1 MLLVEN
7 SEISKQDEGIL
18 GAFILSALYVVF
30 DITNH
35 EISLARVKQ
44 TKPSRSNVVEY
55 SQYRQKKV
63 STKNNP
69 FQSFIPEDGTDSR
82 DEVGEFA
89 AAPLSAKLSS
99 LSEPNTFATMPNP
112 ESLNAADPPTDGN
125 ERVYAQ
131 TPPNSNNPT
140 SPLSITSSPTLAENP
155 AG

>member
-7 SEISKQDEGIL
+7 SETSKQDEGIL

-63 STKNNP
+63 STGEYQE
-69 FQSFIPEDGTDSR
+69 QSIPIVHSR
-82 DEVGEFA
+82 RWDR
-89 AAPLSAKLSS
+89 L
-99 LSEPNTFATMPNP
+99 
-112 ESLNAADPPTDGN
+112 
-125 ERVYAQ
+125 ER
-131 TPPNSNNPT
+131 
-140 SPLSITSSPTLAENP
+140 
-155 AG
+155 